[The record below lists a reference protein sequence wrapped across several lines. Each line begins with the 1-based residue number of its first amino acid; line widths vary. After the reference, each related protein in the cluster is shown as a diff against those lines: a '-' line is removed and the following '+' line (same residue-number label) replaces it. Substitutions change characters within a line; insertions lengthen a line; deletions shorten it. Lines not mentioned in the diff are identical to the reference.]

1 MHLVCIR
8 SIRSAPSRAPVCASE
23 RGPRRLRASSLAPLA
38 SLFVIGGLLASS
50 PASAQTDF
58 YNLDKDRP
66 LRVEDAYAGKLR
78 GLELKVSP
86 FDFSR
91 LGTGRWEMEPQVELK
106 AGILPGFEVSAGLH
120 PTLRRL
126 DGRTESNAGSA
137 EFSALA
143 NLWMEG
149 PRFPA
154 AALRVTAHLPVD
166 RGSAGLAHEEDHG
179 SYGEVR
185 GILTRS
191 LGGPF
196 RAHLNAA
203 AVVGDTEEQGWFGGA
218 VDWVLPFHHTLLL
231 AEGWRNV
238 VDEGEAT
245 LHAGAGVRTQLT
257 PTLAMD
263 AGAGRDLTGPSEG
276 RWRVRMGVTWEF
288 GIPGWRGSPRPAGE
302 RLASV
307 AGHPAA
313 PPVVERIP
321 HPAHL
326 AASHNRAF
334 REHYPEVDRLFNAFD
349 FGHGILYETLW
360 TRPDAPTSLLEEEIY
375 QRLVED
381 ILPGGP
387 RMPMPEAAFMPRYVQ
402 VAPRAHG
409 MFEWAHVLHRQSY
422 DILADPTLSEEARD
436 RAMAELLA
444 HYRSSDL
451 AFPEEPKGMEIMDGQ
466 TFSKA
471 FREAYPKF
479 NGLIWAYHWLQVA
492 VYEPLLVYDDPSERR
507 AALQAT
513 VARFWQML
521 ADSPTAL
528 PSEMPMTPA
537 ISPVFT
543 ERYPEFA
550 AIFDNLHMMHDVVS
564 DVLVS
569 DVVGQTGVRD
579 ELWRQVGLFLDPDAM
594 STSVEAWI
602 AMALAHGV
610 DAQGGPAVG
619 WLPEV
624 PTRDAHGGHG
634 GHDAHQ
640 HPPPE
645 EGR

>member
-1 MHLVCIR
+1 MHLPFI
-8 SIRSAPSRAPVCASE
+8 P
-23 RGPRRLRASSLAPLA
+23 GRLRASSLTPLA
-38 SLFVIGGLLASS
+38 SLFVLGGLLAAS
-50 PASAQTDF
+50 PAAAQTDF
-58 YNLDKDRP
+58 HNLDKDRP

-91 LGTGRWEMEPQVELK
+91 LGTGRWEMVPQVELK
-106 AGILPGFEVSAGLH
+106 AGVLPGFEVSAGLH

-126 DGRTESNAGSA
+126 DGRTETEAGSA
-137 EFSALA
+137 ELSALA
-143 NLWMEG
+143 NLWIEG
-149 PRFPA
+149 PRIPA
-154 AALRVTAHLPVD
+154 AALRVTAHLPVE
-166 RGSAGLAHEEDHG
+166 RGSTGSTGEEAHG
-179 SYGEVR
+179 SYGELR

-231 AEGWRNV
+231 AEGWRNL
-238 VDEGEAT
+238 VDGGEAT

-257 PTLAMD
+257 PTLVLD
-263 AGAGRDLTGPSEG
+263 AGAGRDLAGPSEG

-288 GIPGWRGSPRPAGE
+288 GIPGWRGSPRSDAA
-302 RLASV
+302 RLARS
-307 AGHPAA
+307 AAHPPA
-313 PPVVERIP
+313 PPVVERIS
-321 HPAHL
+321 HPFHL
-326 AASHNRAF
+326 TASHNRAF

-349 FGHGILYETLW
+349 YGHGILYETLW

-381 ILPGGP
+381 ILPRGP

-402 VAPRAHG
+402 VAPRAHE

-422 DILADPTLSEEARD
+422 DILGDPSLSEEERD

-444 HYRSSDL
+444 HYQSSDL
-451 AFPEEPKGMEIMDGQ
+451 AFPVEPKGMEIMDGQ
-466 TFSKA
+466 VFSKA
-471 FREAYPKF
+471 FREQYPKF

-492 VYEPLLVYDDPSERR
+492 VYEPLLVYDDPAERR

-521 ADSPTAL
+521 ADPPGAL

-550 AIFDNLHMMHDVVS
+550 SIFDNLHMMHDVVS

-569 DVVGQTGVRD
+569 ETVGPDRVRG
-579 ELWRQVGLFLDPDAM
+579 ELWRQVGLFLDPEAM
-594 STSVEAWI
+594 STSIEAWI

-619 WLPEV
+619 WLPDV
-624 PTRDAHGGHG
+624 PTRNAHG

-640 HPPPE
+640 HHDPE
-645 EGR
+645 ENP